1 MFGVCIIFLIFDKFF
16 KKTYTFMDKI
26 LDGKSLDIILLY
38 APKALFAIVI
48 FVVGLWL
55 IGRFT
60 QAADKGMTKS
70 GIDPDLRPFLGSML
84 NFSLK
89 IFLVLS
95 VANIVGI
102 ETTSV
107 VAIMA
112 SAFFAVGLA
121 LQGTLSNFAA
131 GVMILI
137 FKPYRVG
144 DIVEMQRIHG
154 KVKEIQIFNTLVVTQ
169 QEKIIIVPNGTAING
184 IISNLTT
191 QQLVKTNVLI
201 PVRYNQDFE
210 EIKLHILVILRGSDL
225 VLAAPHVEV
234 EVESFGVDGLI
245 VGVYAPCKAENLETL
260 TSWLNER
267 IYKELTKSGIKLGAK
282 VYRLK

>member
-1 MFGVCIIFLIFDKFF
+1 MDNFL
-16 KKTYTFMDKI
+16 
-26 LDGKSLDIILLY
+26 LEGKSLDIVLLY
-38 APKALFAIVI
+38 APKALMAIVI
-48 FVVGLWL
+48 FVGGLWL
-55 IGRFT
+55 INRVT
-60 QAADKGMTKS
+60 QAANKGMEKS
-70 GIDPDLRPFLGSML
+70 GIDQDLRPFLGTMMNAL
-84 NFSLK
+84 MK

-107 VAIMA
+107 VAVLA
-112 SAFFAVGLA
+112 SAAFAVGLA

-184 IISNLTT
+184 IISNLTS
-191 QQLVKTNVLI
+191 QQLVKTNVVI
-201 PVRYNQDFE
+201 PVRYNQNFE
-210 EIKLHILVILRGSDL
+210 EIKLNILAILKDSDL
-225 VLAAPHVEV
+225 VLAEPAIDIEV
-234 EVESFGVDGLI
+234 QSFGIDGFFI
-245 VGVYAPCKAENLETL
+245 GIHAPCEAANLEEL
-260 TSWLNER
+260 TAWLNEKT
-267 IYKELTKSGIKLGAK
+267 YVELTKLGVKLGAK
-282 VYRLK
+282 K

>member
-1 MFGVCIIFLIFDKFF
+1 MDNFL
-16 KKTYTFMDKI
+16 
-26 LDGKSLDIILLY
+26 LDGKTLDFVLLY
-38 APKALFAIVI
+38 APKALMAIVFFI
-48 FVVGLWL
+48 GGLWM
-55 IGRFT
+55 IGHFT
-60 QAADKGMTKS
+60 EAADKGMIKS
-70 GIDPDLRPFLGSML
+70 GIDPDLRPFLRTML
-84 NFSLK
+84 NMLMK
-89 IFLVLS
+89 VFLVLT

-107 VAIMA
+107 VAVLA
-112 SAFFAVGLA
+112 SAAFAVGLA

-144 DIVEMQRIHG
+144 DVVQIQSYYG

-184 IISNLTT
+184 VISNFTS

-201 PVRYNQDFE
+201 PVKFNTDFE
-210 EIKLHILVILRGSDL
+210 EIRLNLLIILRGSDL
-225 VLAAPHVEV
+225 VLLEPDIEI
-234 EVESFGVDGLI
+234 ELQSFGEDGFY

-260 TSWLNER
+260 TSWLNLKA
-267 IYKELTKSGIKLGAK
+267 YTELTKMGVKMGVKSKK
-282 VYRLK
+282 